1 MTTTDVEKDET
12 VDASVGSSG
21 ASLEI
26 ELAASGRT
34 EKIRLSGCTFGDAV
48 HFCAPGLWQEYED
61 ELERELASAA
71 SQELRDQ
78 SIDSV
83 ELVLYEDG
91 SLQEIRVRGC
101 TAEQAGMFGR
111 IIEPTPPKTEHAIE
125 LIQHTIVDRRAER
138 TRTDDNG

>member
-1 MTTTDVEKDET
+1 MTTTDIEKDET
-12 VDASVGSSG
+12 ADAGVGSSG

-26 ELAASGRT
+26 ELHASGRT

-48 HFCAPGLWQEYED
+48 HLCAPGLWQGYGD
-61 ELERELASAA
+61 ELERELAGAA
-71 SQELRDQ
+71 GRELRDQ

-91 SLQEIRVRGC
+91 SLQEIHLRGC

-111 IIEPTPPKTEHAIE
+111 IIEPSPPKTEHAIE
-125 LIQHTIVDRRAER
+125 LIQHKIVDRRAER
-138 TRTDDNG
+138 TWIDDNR